1 MLWVVFN
8 LEIIQGRKS
17 GRSSQEYQWAMLPKK
32 LAGGKKNYI
41 VQDLSHSPW
50 PVVERWAELD
60 ASDKEVFEAQAEE
73 AKSRYFVIVN

>member
-1 MLWVVFN
+1 MLWVVFK

-32 LAGGKKNYI
+32 LAGGKILVTNL
-41 VQDLSHSPW
+41 VQDLPHSPW

-73 AKSRYFVIVN
+73 AKIRCT